1 MKKNYFFKPFL
12 FFIPITAFALISFSG
27 GVGGARSGSPGDG
40 GTSCTVCHAP
50 GANFGAS
57 VVITTDIPS
66 AGYDINTDYTITVTG
81 TSSAPGHGFQLTAE
95 RLSDNAKIG
104 SFTAGSGTVTQDG
117 GTRVSHSNRN
127 NSAWSVTWRSPSTLQ
142 GQVRFYAAL
151 NAVNNN
157 GSNGGDEVVTGFSS
171 EVNALGISEARLLQ
185 FEMFPNP
192 SSDVV
197 NIQLPSGTDKADVG
211 IFDYTGR
218 LMSSKTITLNDTQI
232 DVNNL
237 STGMYLIRVTSDN
250 KIGAQ
255 RFIKN

>member
-1 MKKNYFFKPFL
+1 MTGSS
-12 FFIPITAFALISFSG
+12 TAP
-27 GVGGARSGSPGDG
+27 R
-40 GTSCTVCHAP
+40 
-50 GANFGAS
+50 
-57 VVITTDIPS
+57 
-66 AGYDINTDYTITVTG
+66 
-81 TSSAPGHGFQLTAE
+81 HGFQLTAE

-104 SFTAGSGTVTQDG
+104 SFTDDG
-117 GTRVSHSNRN
+117 GTTTEVQNGGNSISHSNKN
-127 NSAWSVTWRSPSTLQ
+127 NSTWSVTWRSPSTLQ

-157 GSNGGDEVVTGFSS
+157 SGTSGDQVVTGFSS

-192 SSDVV
+192 SSDIV